1 MILLHLLSYNW
12 KINVDMENTLKEL
25 KSKMKTLQ
33 FRMNKTTDIVS
44 KRDKEAMERQR
55 LSVATTSKAVN
66 NLKERIEDR
75 MLTDGKTGEE
85 VQVWAN

>member
-75 MLTDGKTGEE
+75 MLTDGKTGM
-85 VQVWAN
+85 QVWAN